1 MSPPQPP
8 HTVPRETVASAVASL
23 TKWMKK
29 RAAEA
34 RPNLLADERDD
45 LVVLQLSLRR
55 VPASRS
61 TRPRLLPLPH
71 PVVGHDGASVCVIS
85 DDRPKSRSPSASD
98 LLHASK
104 SLHGLPVSEVIPLST
119 LRTDYRP
126 YESRRRL
133 AASHDLFIADRAIL
147 PLLPR
152 VLGKAFYSTKKAP
165 IGVDFTRVGWP
176 EQVRKVLGSAF
187 LYLRSG
193 TCSGIKVGR
202 LDMEEAEIVDN
213 VMATVEEAVEK
224 VPKKWANVRALHLKA
239 VDSVA
244 LPIYQA
250 VPELGMKIE
259 VPEIVGSA
267 EVIDAAEAETRGK
280 KSDKK
285 KANDGASG
293 RVIFGNISAK
303 RKRNKKEQIEED
315 VVMQEEVQVETEK
328 KKRKSTAVS
337 ADDSQKVDKKGKE
350 KGKRG
355 LENEKVDKKGKEKGK
370 RGLENEV
377 KEASLDKKKIKKGK
391 TEERKKKKS
400 MKGDGEVGT
409 DEIQEDKKIK
419 GEKSDGKTKKL
430 RTRVRV

>member
-1 MSPPQPP
+1 MSLP
-8 HTVPRETVASAVASL
+8 HPVPRETVASAVASL
-23 TKWMKK
+23 TMWMKK
-29 RAAEA
+29 RTAQT

-55 VPASRS
+55 IPASS
-61 TRPRLLPLPH
+61 SARPRLLPLPH
-71 PVVGHDGASVCVIS
+71 PVIGHDGASVCVIS

-104 SLHGLPVSEVIPLST
+104 SLHRLPVSDVIPLST

-133 AASHDLFIADRAIL
+133 AASHDLFIADRAIV

-152 VLGKAFYSTKKAP
+152 VLGKAFYATKKAP
-165 IGVDFTRVGWP
+165 IGVDFSRVGWP

-202 LDMEEAEIVDN
+202 LDMEEEVIVDN
-213 VMATVEEAVEK
+213 VMAAVEEAVEK

-244 LPIYQA
+244 LPIYQV

-259 VPEIVGSA
+259 VPEIIGSG
-267 EVIDAAEAETRGK
+267 EVIDAAEAETCGK
-280 KSDKK
+280 KIDKK
-285 KANDGASG
+285 GDAGARGREVFAN
-293 RVIFGNISAK
+293 VSAK
-303 RKRNKKEQIEED
+303 RKRNKKGQVED
-315 VVMQEEVQVETEK
+315 DVAMQEEVQVEIEK
-328 KKRKSTAVS
+328 KKRKSIVIS
-337 ADDSQKVDKKGKE
+337 ANDSQMAGKKGEK

-355 LENEKVDKKGKEKGK
+355 LENKV
-370 RGLENEV
+370 N
-377 KEASLDKKKIKKGK
+377 EASLDNKKVKMGK
-391 TEERKKKKS
+391 TEQRKKKS
-400 MKGDGEVGT
+400 MNGDGEVGT
-409 DEIQEDKKIK
+409 EEMQGDKKIK
-419 GEKSDGKTKKL
+419 VEKSDVKIKKL
-430 RTRVRV
+430 RTRIRV

>member
-23 TKWMKK
+23 AKWMKK

-85 DDRPKSRSPSASD
+85 DDRPKSRSPAASD

-104 SLHGLPVSEVIPLST
+104 SLHRLPVSEVIPLST

-133 AASHDLFIADRAIL
+133 AASHDLFVADRAIL

-202 LDMEEAEIVDN
+202 LDMEEEEIVDN
-213 VMATVEEAVEK
+213 VMAAVEAAVEK

-244 LPIYQA
+244 LPIYQV

-259 VPEIVGSA
+259 VPENVGSG
-267 EVIDAAEAETRGK
+267 EVIDAAEADTRGK
-280 KSDKK
+280 KIDKK
-285 KANDGASG
+285 KANAGASG

-337 ADDSQKVDKKGKE
+337 ADDSQKVDKK
-350 KGKRG
+350 
-355 LENEKVDKKGKEKGK
+355 NKEKGK

-377 KEASLDKKKIKKGK
+377 KEASLDNKKIKKGK
-391 TEERKKKKS
+391 TEEGKKKKS